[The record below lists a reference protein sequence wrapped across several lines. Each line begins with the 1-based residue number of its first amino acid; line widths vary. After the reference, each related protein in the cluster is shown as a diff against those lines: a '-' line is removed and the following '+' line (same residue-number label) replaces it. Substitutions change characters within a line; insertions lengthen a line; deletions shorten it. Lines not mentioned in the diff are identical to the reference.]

1 MDLTPDELAFLQ
13 DVFDLAREGHTEELL
28 ARLDIGVPVDL
39 TNAKGDTLL
48 TLAAYHDQVD
58 TVRMLLSRGA
68 DHARA
73 NDRGQT
79 ALGAAVFRQSADGV
93 RALLDVGADPRAGSP
108 SAMEV
113 AAFFE
118 LPEMAELLRA
128 GGPQQE

>member
-13 DVFDLAREGHTEELL
+13 DVFDLARDGHTAELV
-28 ARLDIGVPVDL
+28 ARLDLGVPVDL

-58 TVRMLLSRGA
+58 VVQLLLSRGA
-68 DHARA
+68 DHSRA
-73 NDRGQT
+73 NHRGQT

-93 RALLDVGADPRAGSP
+93 RALLAGGADPRAGSP

-113 AAFFE
+113 AVFFE
-118 LPEMAELLRA
+118 LPEMAGLLRE
-128 GGPQQE
+128 GRSPQE